1 MVRQLLL
8 FRRYLWLLL
17 FYTCLLLL
25 LLLLLLLHI
34 QPAGIFSQLSSE
46 ISHLTVPN
54 GKRSM
59 YT

>member
-1 MVRQLLL
+1 VRQLLL
-8 FRRYLWLLL
+8 FRRYLWRLL
-17 FYTCLLLL
+17 FYTCMLLLL
-25 LLLLLLLHI
+25 LLLI